1 MAKTKLR
8 VINETEG
15 VQSPIDEEVLS
26 SMIARAL
33 SKGGVV
39 NAVLIYETADESLC
53 WAHPAQSV
61 TAAKG
66 LLLEAYNWLFAE
78 GGDD

>member
-1 MAKTKLR
+1 MSKTKLR
-8 VINETEG
+8 VVAETEG

-26 SMIARAL
+26 AMIARAL
-33 SKGGVV
+33 SKGAVI
-39 NAVLIYETADESLC
+39 NAVLIYETANEALC

-66 LLLEAYNWLFAE
+66 LLLEAYTWLFSE
-78 GGDD
+78 EDDA